1 MNNTLLSF
9 ENIHINNELMN
20 EIWSFNP
27 QQLESYSDI
36 QISKYTIALAQYLV
50 YFTSQKNIT
59 KAILTRKK
67 KDLDCIVTVSLDK
80 ELLKKYK
87 TKKEAAE
94 YLVTVDP
101 NFYKLDIEVTDLQ
114 EELIRIEGIDTSISE
129 FIATFKREVGR
140 REKELQST
148 KWERH

>member
-9 ENIHINNELMN
+9 ENVVINNDLMN

-36 QISKYTIALAQYLV
+36 QISKYTIALAQYLI
-50 YFTSQKNIT
+50 YFTSQRNIT

-67 KDLDCIVTVSLDK
+67 KDLDCMVTVALDK
-80 ELLKKYK
+80 ELLKRYK

-94 YLVTVDP
+94 YLVTADAG
-101 NFYKLDIEVTDLQ
+101 FYSLDKEVTDLQ
-114 EELIRIEGIDTSISE
+114 EELIRLEGIDTSISE

-140 REKELQST
+140 REKELQAV